1 MTSALLTLALA
12 ASLVTGQFAP
22 QQAGSD
28 PLANPA
34 LEARVQKLGK
44 VLRCAVCQGVSISDS
59 PASMARAQLD
69 KVRELVSEG
78 KTDEEITEYFVARY
92 GEWVLLEPPKHDWNL
107 LVWLGPVALVAGGLF
122 IIARQVKRAPETAT
136 APPAAGAAPPP
147 TATSATAADTE
158 DPYLKAVR
166 QELER

>member
-1 MTSALLTLALA
+1 MNSVLLSLALA

-28 PLANPA
+28 PLTDPA

-44 VLRCAVCQGVSISDS
+44 ELRCAVCQGVSIADS

-69 KVRELVSEG
+69 KVRELVAAG
-78 KTDEEITEYFVARY
+78 KSDEEITDYFVARY
-92 GEWVLLEPPKHDWNL
+92 GEWVLLEPPKHDFNL
-107 LVWLGPVALVAGGLF
+107 IVWLGPVALILGGAF
-122 IIARQVKRAPETAT
+122 VISRQIKRAPDTANAT
-136 APPAAGAAPPP
+136 AAASATPP
-147 TATSATAADTE
+147 TAPSATAADTE

>member
-1 MTSALLTLALA
+1 MTSVLLSLALA
-12 ASLVTGQFAP
+12 AGLVTGQYAP

-28 PLANPA
+28 PLTDPV

-44 VLRCAVCQGVSISDS
+44 ELRCAVCQGVSIADS

-69 KVRELVSEG
+69 KVRELVAAG
-78 KTDEEITEYFVARY
+78 KSDEEINDYFVARY

-107 LVWLGPVALVAGGLF
+107 LVWLGPVALVAAGAF
-122 IIARQVKRAPETAT
+122 VISRQIKKAPAASAT
-136 APPAAGAAPPP
+136 PAASAAPPAATP
-147 TATSATAADTE
+147 SATAADTE
-158 DPYLKAVR
+158 DPYLKAIR

>member
-1 MTSALLTLALA
+1 MTAALLSLALA

-28 PLANPA
+28 PLTDPV

-44 VLRCAVCQGVSISDS
+44 ELRCAVCQGVSIADS

-69 KVRELVSEG
+69 KVRELVAAG
-78 KTDEEITEYFVARY
+78 KTDEEISDYFVARY

-107 LVWLGPVALVAGGLF
+107 LVWLGPVALILGGAF
-122 IIARQVKRAPETAT
+122 VISRQIKRAPEASDATKPADT
-136 APPAAGAAPPP
+136 APPTTP
-147 TATSATAADTE
+147 SASAADTE

>member
-1 MTSALLTLALA
+1 MTSVLLSLALA
-12 ASLVTGQFAP
+12 AGLVTGQFAP

-28 PLANPA
+28 PLTDPA

-44 VLRCAVCQGVSISDS
+44 ELRCAVCQGVSIADS

-69 KVRELVSEG
+69 KVREMVAAG
-78 KTDEEITEYFVARY
+78 KTDEEITDYFVARY
-92 GEWVLLEPPKHDWNL
+92 GEWVLLEPPKHDFNL
-107 LVWLGPVALVAGGLF
+107 IVWLGPLALLVGGAF
-122 IIARQVKRAPETAT
+122 VIARQIKRAPEAANATAT
-136 APPAAGAAPPP
+136 ASAGTPATPSAP
-147 TATSATAADTE
+147 AADTE